1 MSYQLRSGAIIAGL
15 TLSAAVRRRV
25 DESSRAVSLALAL
38 LAAGAVLALV
48 HLADADLRALYS
60 GGEPRLVPTV
70 VALFSRPGRAQDA

>member
-1 MSYQLRSGAIIAGL
+1 MLAGL
-15 TLSAAVRRRV
+15 TLYVVVRRRV

-48 HLADADLRALYS
+48 HLADADPRALYS

-70 VALFSRPGRAQDA
+70 VALVSRPGRAQDA